1 MVKFTPF
8 FARMFFDVC
17 VYHPSF
23 MIKQPET
30 DLIVIAVFQDAF
42 EAGIS
47 QDLLKQNEID
57 SFLEEENI
65 LGLNP
70 GGGVEL
76 KVRRKD
82 FQSAR
87 RVIEKQP
94 H

>member
-1 MVKFTPF
+1 MK
-8 FARMFFDVC
+8 
-17 VYHPSF
+17 
-23 MIKQPET
+23 KQSESE
-30 DLIVIAVFQDAF
+30 LIVLAVFQDAF

-47 QDLLKQNEID
+47 QDLLKQNDID

-76 KVRRKD
+76 KVKRKD
-82 FQSAR
+82 FQRAKN
-87 RVIEKQP
+87 VLEKQP

>member
-1 MVKFTPF
+1 
-8 FARMFFDVC
+8 
-17 VYHPSF
+17 

-82 FQSAR
+82 FQAAR